1 MHQKIAIMEAWRKA
15 TRFRAG
21 SPQFEK
27 AQAFFDMLRER
38 PAVCWSPE
46 LVTEFRR
53 QYYDAFDEIVST
65 LFATDD
71 PLIIYQCL
79 QHADFTKPKE
89 VEAFQQFIGD
99 CDPEKHQVTLRALA
113 GTQVPEL
120 RKAVE
125 AKKHLP
131 DSMREAL
138 VASVKPTKKKR

>member
-21 SPQFEK
+21 SPQLEK
-27 AQAFFDMLRER
+27 AQAFFDMLSER
-38 PAVCWSPE
+38 SEVCWGPE
-46 LVTEFRR
+46 LATEFRR
-53 QYYDAFDEIVST
+53 HYYDAFDEIVSA

-89 VEAFQQFIGD
+89 VEAFLQFVRD
-99 CDPEKHQVTLRALA
+99 CDPEKHQVTLRAVA
-113 GTQVPEL
+113 EAQVPEL

-131 DSMREAL
+131 DSVREAL
-138 VASVKPTKKKR
+138 VHP

>member
-1 MHQKIAIMEAWRKA
+1 MHQRAAIMEAWRKV

-21 SPQFEK
+21 SPRLEK

-38 PAVCWSPE
+38 PEACWGPA

-53 QYYDAFDEIVST
+53 QYYDAFDEIVSA

-79 QHADFTKPKE
+79 QHADFSKPKE
-89 VEAFQQFIGD
+89 VEAFQQFIED

-131 DSMREAL
+131 DSVREAF
-138 VASVKPTKKKR
+138 VQP